1 MKHEPAS
8 RVWGL
13 LPGETGRSPLQRVWA
28 AVPGQADRPTPLALL
43 EEALEDS
50 NATNSST
57 DPTPRSQPTP

>member
-1 MKHEPAS
+1 MGLSTAY
-8 RVWGL
+8 VWAL

-28 AVPGQADRPTPLALL
+28 AVPGHADLPTELALL
-43 EEALEDS
+43 EQVLEDS